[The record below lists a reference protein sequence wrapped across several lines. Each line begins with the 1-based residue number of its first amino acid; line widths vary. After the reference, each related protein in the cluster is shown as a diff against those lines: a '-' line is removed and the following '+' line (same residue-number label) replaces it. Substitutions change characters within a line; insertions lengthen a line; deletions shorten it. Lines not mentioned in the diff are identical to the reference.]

1 MHLHIYIYI
10 YRMYR
15 LALSLVNLIVNSLDL
30 YNYEYFT
37 LRFWFC
43 LLL

>member
-10 YRMYR
+10 PYVYR
-15 LALSLVNLIVNSLDL
+15 LTLLLVNLIVNSLDL
-30 YNYEYFT
+30 YDYGYFT